1 MSRLLGLAIGL
12 LGASFALAQSA
23 PPQSTPNEVIGQQ
36 PAAPA
41 APHVAEIPDPSL
53 TAQQLEGRGDELRGE
68 RLYGDAID
76 FYQAALKKDPK
87 RAMLWNK
94 IGLAELRLARYDN
107 ARKAFDKAIKLDRN
121 FSDAVGNLGATYYLQ
136 GVSYHHQNEDR
147 KAESEYGKAVK
158 TCNKA
163 IKMRPDVASFHNNL
177 ANAYFAKKEFDNA
190 VREFARAI
198 QLDPD
203 ILERR
208 SSTGIQAQVIGS
220 EDRARYSFELARV
233 YALSG
238 NFDRALHYLRK
249 AMEDGYPEMNSVYKE
264 QEFAELR
271 KDPRFT
277 ELMAVRPQALPQ

>member
-1 MSRLLGLAIGL
+1 MSRLFGLAIGL
-12 LGASFALAQSA
+12 LGASFALAQAA
-23 PPQSTPNEVIGQQ
+23 PPNEVVPQP

-41 APHVAEIPDPSL
+41 AQAAHVAEIPDPSL
-53 TAQQLEGRGDELRGE
+53 TAQQLEGRGDELRGQ

-107 ARKAFDKAIKLDRN
+107 ARKDFEKAIKIDHN

-136 GVSYHHQNEDR
+136 GATHSGQKEYK
-147 KAESEYGKAVK
+147 KAEAEYGKAVK
-158 TCNKA
+158 TCRKA

-190 VREFARAI
+190 VQEFVRALE
-198 QLDPD
+198 LDPD

-238 NFDRALHYLRK
+238 NLDRALHYLRK
-249 AMEDGYPEMNSVYKE
+249 AMEDGYPGVDSVYKE

-271 KDPRFT
+271 KDPRFA
-277 ELMAVRPQALPQ
+277 ELMAVRPQAVPQ

>member
-12 LGASFALAQSA
+12 LGASFALGQSA
-23 PPQSTPNEVIGQQ
+23 PPSEVVGQQ
-36 PAAPA
+36 PATAPA
-41 APHVAEIPDPSL
+41 PPAHVAEVPDPSW
-53 TAQQLEGRGDELRGE
+53 TPQQLEGRGDELRGQ

-76 FYQAALKKDPK
+76 FYQAALKKDPR

-107 ARKAFDKAIKLDRN
+107 AKADFEKAVKIDHN

-136 GVSYHHQNEDR
+136 KQ
-147 KAESEYGKAVK
+147 YGKAIK
-158 TCNKA
+158 TCKKA

-177 ANAYFAKKEFDNA
+177 ANAYFSRKEFDKA
-190 VREFARAI
+190 VQEFVRALE
-198 QLDPD
+198 LDPD

-208 SSTGIQAQVIGS
+208 STTGIQAQVIGN

-233 YALSG
+233 YAMSG
-238 NFDRALHYLRK
+238 KLDRALHYLRK

-271 KDPRFT
+271 KDPRFA
-277 ELMAVRPQALPQ
+277 ELMQYKPQAIPQ